1 MRVHVL
7 FDLMRLKQILLNPL
21 SNACKFTNEGEVAL
35 RERKVADGPADRRA
49 SAPTSSMVAP
59 SCCAPNVR
67 SAAIAMQY
75 FPYIVGSRVA
85 LFRDI

>member
-21 SNACKFTNEGEVAL
+21 IAL

-49 SAPTSSMVAP
+49 SAPTSSLVAP
-59 SCCAPNVR
+59 SCCAPDVR
-67 SAAIAMQY
+67 SAAIAMQC